1 MRVLVTGGAGFI
13 GSNFVGALAAEGA
26 DEVTVL
32 DNLTYA
38 GNLENLEGLDVEF
51 VKGDV
56 AEPADVERVLAPG
69 RFAGVVH
76 FAAESHVD
84 RSLEDPAPFLRTNV
98 TGTQVMLDAAR
109 RSGVARFVHMSTDE
123 VYGAMQPGE
132 TSDESAPFRPTSPY
146 SASKAAADL
155 LVAAARHTWGTPV
168 VIARPSN
175 NYGPRQHP
183 EKAIPLFLTNVMEG
197 KALPVYGDGLQE
209 RDWLYVEDC
218 VRALVA
224 LLRAPALE
232 HAVYNVSFGEPR
244 PNLEMVKAILSF
256 AGQDENSLEHVKDR
270 PGHDRRYAPDSS
282 RLRSELG
289 WQPEVDF
296 DRGLA
301 LTAEWYRSHPEW
313 WERIKSGAYR
323 DYYEK
328 MYASRGKA

>member
-13 GSNFVGALAAEGA
+13 GSNFVRALADDGA
-26 DEVTVL
+26 HEITVL
-32 DNLTYA
+32 DKLTYA
-38 GNLENLEGLDVEF
+38 GNLENLEGIEIEF

-56 AEPADVERVLAPG
+56 AEPADVESVLSPG
-69 RFAGVVH
+69 RFDGVVH

-84 RSLEDPAPFLRTNV
+84 RSLEDAAPFLRTNV

-109 RSGVARFVHMSTDE
+109 RAGVARYVHLSTDE
-123 VYGAMQPGE
+123 VYGPMGPGE
-132 TSDESAPFRPTSPY
+132 TADESAPFRPTSPY

-155 LVAAARHTWGTPV
+155 LVAAARHTWGTPA

-183 EKAIPLFLTNVMEG
+183 EKAVPLFLTNAMEG
-197 KALPVYGDGLQE
+197 KGLPVYGDGLQE

-224 LLRAPALE
+224 LLLAPKLE
-232 HAVYNVSFGEPR
+232 HAVYNISFGEPR
-244 PNLEMVKAILSF
+244 PNIEMVKAVLDF
-256 AGQDENSLEHVKDR
+256 AGRSADAVEHVKDR
-270 PGHDRRYAPDSS
+270 PGHDRRYAPDSA
-282 RLRSELG
+282 RIRSELG

-301 LTAEWYRSHPEW
+301 LTAEWYKAHPEW